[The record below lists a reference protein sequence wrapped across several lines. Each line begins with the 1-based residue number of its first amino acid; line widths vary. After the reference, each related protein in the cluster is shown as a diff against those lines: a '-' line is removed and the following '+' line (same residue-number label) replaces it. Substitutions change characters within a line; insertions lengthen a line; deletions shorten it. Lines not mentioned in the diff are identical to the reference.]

1 VKIAVLFLI
10 TICLTGTCLCPGSDF
25 FFIGDKKGDE
35 IYAPGQVEEG
45 PGGNI
50 YIYDYQTVFIN
61 VFSPEGRFL
70 RKMGGKGQGPGEI
83 QRADG
88 VYFNF
93 TYDKKMLYF
102 SEFFGGHRWITFM
115 ELSGKFHNVLKL
127 KMTKNYA
134 ISTSMP
140 LKDGSFLAQAAFRC
154 ETGKKGDYFLY
165 RCPTAIVIIDKEG
178 ELITEILRT
187 NDVERIS
194 LRSDGAD
201 LGIPFVPVF
210 QWVLLEEKSIVF
222 TDGQSKVLK
231 IYDLNGKRVG
241 EIKTSL
247 PGPQKVTDRDLE
259 IWRKHRIE
267 NFRDKGW
274 FARFGGVIK
283 KYKKSIYDRK
293 PNIGA
298 VSLTPDNHLLIGE
311 SRPIGESMGKY
322 RLLDTRG
329 NTLARVEVE
338 GYGLTI
344 TKHFV
349 FLVVTDEEENPLLQ
363 VMKRRKNKSEKESL
377 LIFASYRE

>member
-1 VKIAVLFLI
+1 VKIVVLSFI
-10 TICLTGTCLCPGSDF
+10 TICLMGTYLYPASES
-25 FFIGDKKGDE
+25 FFIGDDEGDK
-35 IYAPGQVEEG
+35 IYAPVQVEEG
-45 PGGNI
+45 PDGNI
-50 YIYDYQTVFIN
+50 YIYDRRTAFIS
-61 VFSPEGRFL
+61 VFSADGKLL
-70 RKMGGKGQGPGEI
+70 RRMGGKGQGPGEI

-102 SEFFGGHRWITFM
+102 SEFFAGHRWITFM
-115 ELSGKFHNVLKL
+115 ELSGKFHKVLKL

-134 ISTSMP
+134 ILTSIPM
-140 LKDGSFLAQAAFRC
+140 KDGSFLAQAAFPC
-154 ETGKKGDYFLY
+154 ETGKKVDYFLY
-165 RCPTAIVIIDKEG
+165 RCPNAIVIINKEG

-231 IYDLNGKRVG
+231 IYDLNGKKTG
-241 EIKTSL
+241 EIKTPL
-247 PGPQKVTDRDLE
+247 PEPQKVTDQDLE
-259 IWRKHRIE
+259 KWKKNLVE

-293 PNIGA
+293 PNIGDL
-298 VSLTPDNHLLIGE
+298 SLTPDNHLIIGE
-311 SRPIGESMGKY
+311 SGSPGESLGKY
-322 RLLDTRG
+322 WLQDTKG
-329 NTLARVEVE
+329 NTLASVEVE

-349 FLVVTDEEENPLLQ
+349 FLVVTDEEENPLLR
-363 VMKRRKNKSEKESL
+363 VMKRKEKESEKKSL
-377 LIFASYRE
+377 LRFKMSH

>member
-1 VKIAVLFLI
+1 MKIAVLFLI
-10 TICLTGTCLCPGSDF
+10 TICLMGTYLCPLSES
-25 FFIGDKKGDE
+25 FFIGDNEGDE
-35 IYAPGQVEEG
+35 IYAPVQVEEG
-45 PGGNI
+45 PEGNI

-61 VFSPEGRFL
+61 VFSPEGKFL

-115 ELSGKFHNVLKL
+115 ELSGKFHNVIKL

-134 ISTSMP
+134 ISRSIP
-140 LKDGSFLAQAAFRC
+140 LKNGSLLTEAFFRC
-154 ETGKKGDYFLY
+154 DKGKTGDYFLY
-165 RCPTAIVIIDKEG
+165 RCPTALIIITKEG
-178 ELITEILRT
+178 EMGTEILRT
-187 NDVERIS
+187 NYVERIS

-222 TDGQSKVLK
+222 TDGQSNVLK
-231 IYDLNGKRVG
+231 IYDLKGKKTG

-247 PGPQKVTDRDLE
+247 PEPQKVTDRDLE
-259 IWRKHRIE
+259 AWKKDRIE
-267 NFRDKGW
+267 NFRDKAW
-274 FARFGGVIK
+274 FARFGHVIK

-293 PNIGA
+293 PNISHL
-298 VSLTPDNHLLIGE
+298 SLTPDNHLLIGE
-311 SRPIGESMGKY
+311 SRPPGESMGKY
-322 RLLDTRG
+322 WLLDTKG

-338 GYGLTI
+338 GYGLKI

-349 FLVVTDEEENPLLQ
+349 FLIVRDEEENPLLQ
-363 VMKRRKNKSEKESL
+363 VMKRKKNKSEKESL
-377 LIFASYRE
+377 LIFENNRE